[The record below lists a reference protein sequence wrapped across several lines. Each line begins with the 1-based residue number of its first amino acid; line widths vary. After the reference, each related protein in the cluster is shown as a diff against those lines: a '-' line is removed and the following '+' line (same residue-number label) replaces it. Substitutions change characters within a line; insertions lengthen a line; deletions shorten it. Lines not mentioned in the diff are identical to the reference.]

1 MTSDMAPLPGDDYM
15 MRCLKLQ
22 HAAKA
27 FNLAHRLLG
36 EHCATSEVPV
46 LLEARR
52 EASALLLACVEAM
65 GVPVELG
72 ATEAGAG

>member
-1 MTSDMAPLPGDDYM
+1 MAPLPGDDYM

-22 HAAKA
+22 AAAKA

-36 EHCATSEVPV
+36 ECCTASCRE

-52 EASALLLACVEAM
+52 EASDLLNACVRAM
-65 GVPVELG
+65 GEPVELG